1 MMRGGTF
8 RCTRK
13 NSTKHDLSDTAV
25 IEMDVLE
32 DLGPGR
38 TQKEKLLE
46 TVQLIL
52 NTHPSKVFSDR
63 SNSAPANI
71 RYKNENVYMSN
82 KTRR

>member
-1 MMRGGTF
+1 MMGGGTF
-8 RCTRK
+8 RHTRK
-13 NSTKHDLSDTAV
+13 NSTKHDLFDTAV

-32 DLGPGR
+32 DL
-38 TQKEKLLE
+38 
-46 TVQLIL
+46 
-52 NTHPSKVFSDR
+52 DR

>member
-1 MMRGGTF
+1 MMRGGTL

-32 DLGPGR
+32 DL
-38 TQKEKLLE
+38 
-46 TVQLIL
+46 
-52 NTHPSKVFSDR
+52 DR